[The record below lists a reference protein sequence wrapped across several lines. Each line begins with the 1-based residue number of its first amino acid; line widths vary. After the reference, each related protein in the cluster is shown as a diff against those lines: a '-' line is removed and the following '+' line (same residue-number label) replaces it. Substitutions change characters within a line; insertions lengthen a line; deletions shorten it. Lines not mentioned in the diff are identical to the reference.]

1 MRPCKLASAAATLLA
16 GCSLFFSSP
25 RPALGEQT
33 AEACPVPKVIAPRPA
48 RAEDLPAW
56 VAARVQ
62 ELQPTV
68 QERKIDQIG
77 WARTIVAAKA
87 LAKEH
92 NRPVFLFTHD
102 GRINTGRC

>member
-1 MRPCKLASAAATLLA
+1 MSHSKGAGAAAILLA
-16 GCSLFFSSP
+16 GCSLFFSP
-25 RPALGEQT
+25 IRPALGEQA

-48 RAEDLPAW
+48 RADDWPAW
-56 VAARVQ
+56 VASRVQ
-62 ELQPTV
+62 ELQPTP

-77 WARTIVAAKA
+77 WARTIMAAEA
-87 LAKEH
+87 LAMQH